1 MTENGR
7 GSSDD
12 PQNAPQRDSEGRD
25 SGTEGPNP
33 FSREAAERPEAPE
46 EQAPGQPAASSSTSS
61 PSSAWRAEQGEGAAD
76 PYGAQD
82 QGYPTP
88 GSQGSAPYSPQGSG
102 PYNPQGSGPY
112 SPQSSGPYNP
122 QSSGGA
128 GEPPASGPAWP
139 GYPTQSSAGE
149 PGRYGSGADPYG
161 GYPGGPGQYPYGNA
175 QSQPD
180 QGYPQQPLPYGDGQD
195 TSASGYGGGPYETN
209 PYQAAP
215 YHPGVSGYAPY
226 GTPVETH
233 PQAVVALI
241 LGIVGLVACP
251 IVGPGAVYLGHK
263 ARKEIDAE
271 PHRYTGRGM
280 ATTGFVLGIVGTLF
294 LVVSVVLLTVLGIA
308 SSSY

>member
-7 GSSDD
+7 GSSED
-12 PQNAPQRDSEGRD
+12 PQNTPQVDSERPD
-25 SGTEGPNP
+25 SGADGPNP
-33 FSREAAERPEAPE
+33 FSREAAERPEAP
-46 EQAPGQPAASSSTSS
+46 QQQVSGQPAGSSSTSS
-61 PSSAWRAEQGEGAAD
+61 PPSAERTEPGEGAAG
-76 PYGAQD
+76 PYGAQ
-82 QGYPTP
+82 GYPGTGSP
-88 GSQGSAPYSPQGSG
+88 GSA
-102 PYNPQGSGPY
+102 PY
-112 SPQSSGPYNP
+112 SPQSSGPYHP
-122 QSSGGA
+122 QSSGPYHPQSSAGP
-128 GEPPASGPAWP
+128 GEPPPSGQAWP
-139 GYPTQSSAGE
+139 GYPTQSSASE
-149 PGRYGSGADPYG
+149 PGPYG
-161 GYPGGPGQYPYGNA
+161 GYPGGPGQYPYGNP
-175 QSQPD
+175 QWQPD

-226 GTPVETH
+226 GTPVESH

-241 LGIVGLVACP
+241 LGIIGLVACP

-294 LVVSVVLLTVLGIA
+294 LVLSVVLLTVLGIA